1 MPPTDE
7 WVTADCSSGAVV
19 WAPRTALFILRG
31 SLPLQDPLPRLRR
44 RKALPEKLPP
54 MMSPIKSL
62 FGRRT
67 NAGLMLGL
75 PGHQATTGGLPG
87 VCFPGALPASFQMR
101 LVLAIR
107 STLLRVLSS
116 WRL

>member
-1 MPPTDE
+1 M
-7 WVTADCSSGAVV
+7 
-19 WAPRTALFILRG
+19 
-31 SLPLQDPLPRLRR
+31 QDPLPRLRR

-87 VCFPGALPASFQMR
+87 VCFPGAKPSKFYMKV
-101 LVLAIR
+101 VLAMCP
-107 STLLRVLSS
+107 TTLRVLAAVACISIQFGYAWMHPVPS
-116 WRL
+116 IVARI

>member
-1 MPPTDE
+1 M
-7 WVTADCSSGAVV
+7 
-19 WAPRTALFILRG
+19 I
-31 SLPLQDPLPRLRR
+31 LQDPLPRMRR
-44 RKALPEKLPP
+44 RKSLPEKLPP

-87 VCFPGALPASFQMR
+87 VCFPGALRCQLDSAR
-101 LVLAIR
+101 
-107 STLLRVLSS
+107 
-116 WRL
+116 

>member
-1 MPPTDE
+1 MRK
-7 WVTADCSSGAVV
+7 VTAKPVRVGEAEGWMHS
-19 WAPRTALFILRG
+19 
-31 SLPLQDPLPRLRR
+31 QDPMPRLRR

-87 VCFPGALPASFQMR
+87 VCFPGVWR
-101 LVLAIR
+101 VVL
-107 STLLRVLSS
+107 
-116 WRL
+116 

>member
-1 MPPTDE
+1 M
-7 WVTADCSSGAVV
+7 
-19 WAPRTALFILRG
+19 
-31 SLPLQDPLPRLRR
+31 PRLRR

-87 VCFPGALPASFQMR
+87 VCFPGKSPKCYAEDVMCSHGAL
-101 LVLAIR
+101 
-107 STLLRVLSS
+107 
-116 WRL
+116 

>member
-1 MPPTDE
+1 M
-7 WVTADCSSGAVV
+7 
-19 WAPRTALFILRG
+19 
-31 SLPLQDPLPRLRR
+31 QDPMPRLRR

-87 VCFPGALPASFQMR
+87 VCFPGAFPYSVMTVIKRNCQFFTSKRRLSIVGCVLELAS
-101 LVLAIR
+101 
-107 STLLRVLSS
+107 
-116 WRL
+116 